1 MLHEIE
7 LKNVLSYGPQGQKL
21 ALGPLNVLI
30 GPNGGGKSNLL
41 DVFGFLKA
49 VPSDVATL
57 IGETGGIGDWLW
69 NGNADGAAEV
79 GVALSLPAV
88 NGEQDRSYRYR
99 IRFGRRHQHFSL
111 HGESLALDQPTPE
124 EGDFLVRSVEGETT
138 LLSVSR
144 EGQRS
149 SHEAGGVPRNAS
161 TTTVYKDPDRYPEL
175 TALAN
180 ELAGFALYRDWF
192 FGRSSPA
199 RQPQKPDH
207 PATYLMEDGRN
218 LGLVLNRLSADPE
231 ARARFLEALK
241 QLYTGI
247 TDFHIGIEYGSVRIE
262 LREGRTLI
270 PATRL
275 SDGTMRYVALLAVLC
290 HPDPPSLVCI
300 EEPEIGL
307 HPDVIVEVADLLRE
321 ASERCQLIVT
331 THSDVL
337 VDALTDVPE
346 SVVVC
351 EKPDGQTQL
360 KRLDPDDLKAWLK
373 DFRLGQLWS
382 SGEIGGNRW

>member
-7 LKNVLSYGPQGQKL
+7 LKNVLSYGPEGQKL

-30 GPNGGGKSNLL
+30 GPNGGGKSNFL
-41 DVFGFLKA
+41 DVLGFLKA
-49 VPSDVATL
+49 LPSDVASL
-57 IGETGGIGDWLW
+57 IAETGGIVDWLW
-69 NGNADGAAEV
+69 HGDTDGSAEV
-79 GVALSLPAV
+79 RAVLSLPKL
-88 NGEQDRSYRYR
+88 NGGDERTFCYR
-99 IRFGRRHQHFSL
+99 IGFGRLNQYFAIR
-111 HGESLALDQPTPE
+111 GESLIAGESEASKGELFMESD
-124 EGDFLVRSVEGETT
+124 EGEAS
-138 LLSVSR
+138 LSSALPDGTRSTISGGSSR
-144 EGQRS
+144 NTSVMTQ
-149 SHEAGGVPRNAS
+149 
-161 TTTVYKDPDRYPEL
+161 YKDATHYPEL

-180 ELAGFALYRDWF
+180 ELADFALYRDWF

-199 RQPQKPDH
+199 RQPQKPDY
-207 PATYLMEDGRN
+207 PAAYLMEDGRN
-218 LGLVLNRLSADPE
+218 LGLVLNRLSADPD
-231 ARARFLEALK
+231 ARQRFIEALK
-241 QLYTGI
+241 QLYSGI
-247 TDFHIGIEYGSVRIE
+247 TDFHVGIEFGTVRID

-275 SDGTMRYVALLAVLC
+275 SDGTMRYMALLAVLC
-290 HPDPPSLVCI
+290 HPDPPALVCI

-307 HPDVIVEVADLLRE
+307 HPDVVVEVADLLRD

-351 EKPDGQTQL
+351 EKPEGQTQL
-360 KRLDPDDLKAWLK
+360 RRLDPDDLKSWLE
-373 DFRLGQLWS
+373 DYRLGQLWT